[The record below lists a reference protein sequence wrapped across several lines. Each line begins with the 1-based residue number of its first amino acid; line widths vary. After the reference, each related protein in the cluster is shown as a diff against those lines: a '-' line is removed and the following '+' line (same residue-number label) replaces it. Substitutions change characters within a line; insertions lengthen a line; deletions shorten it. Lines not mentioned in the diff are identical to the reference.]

1 MSVEAETKYALRI
14 PALISGRQMDARTS
28 TVSIFLVAIT
38 KDNPCDSKE
47 AGTPG
52 VSCLRLYFYLKS
64 VLERKQKIYRSKR
77 INDRKQIG
85 VLAEREYVVM
95 MDFRWIQCQF
105 D

>member
-38 KDNPCDSKE
+38 KDNPCDSQE
-47 AGTPG
+47 AESQGFP
-52 VSCLRLYFYLKS
+52 LRLYFYLKS